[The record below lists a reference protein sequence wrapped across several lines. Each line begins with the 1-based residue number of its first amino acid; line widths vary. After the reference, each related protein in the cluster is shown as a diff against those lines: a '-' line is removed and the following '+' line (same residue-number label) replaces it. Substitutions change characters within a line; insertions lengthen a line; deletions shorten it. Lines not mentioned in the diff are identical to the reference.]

1 MASKLHVKKGDDV
14 VVIAGASKGKSGKVI
29 AVETKKGR
37 VKVEGLNIRKKAVRR
52 SQDHPNGGI
61 VEVEG
66 PMDIS
71 NVMLK
76 EKYDKRKSGK

>member
-1 MASKLHVKKGDDV
+1 MASKLHVKKGDEV
-14 VVIAGASKGKSGKVI
+14 VVIAGASKGKSGKII

-61 VEVEG
+61 VEIEG
-66 PMDIS
+66 PIDVS

-76 EKYDKRKSGK
+76 EKYDQRKSGK

>member
-14 VVIAGASKGKSGKVI
+14 VVIAGVSKGKSGKVI
-29 AVETKKGR
+29 AVEIKKNR

-66 PMDIS
+66 PMDVS